1 MIKAIS
7 NFFKSNKALFTL
19 LFATAMPI
27 VIQNAI
33 TNFSG
38 LLDNIMVGRLGKLET
53 SGVASAN
60 QLFFVLQLCLYGAVG
75 GVGIFTAQFFGT
87 GNQSGIKFTFICKIV
102 IAVIVALV
110 GMAIFYFF
118 GENLI
123 AMFVRG
129 DDSITDKQA
138 VIDFGNRYILIIL
151 IGIIPFGISQA
162 YAGTL
167 RETADTRFP
176 MIASFVAVLINLLLN
191 YVLIFGKFGA
201 PMLGVDGAAIATVIS
216 RYIEAALLIIRLHTN
231 KKYKFV
237 KRGVK
242 PFVTKEVFLGIIKT
256 SFILLVNEFL
266 WSSGMTTINLC
277 YSTRGLDAYAAVS
290 IVSTLSNTLNVVN
303 ISLGTS
309 IGILLGQMLGQNKRD
324 EAQKASRAMMSLS
337 VMICAVIA
345 VISVAISPFFPLLYD
360 MPNEVYSLASS
371 LIVIAGCIIP
381 IDALANASY
390 NTLRSGGKVL
400 LTFAFDSGF
409 TWLVSVP
416 LALCLSYFTQI
427 SIIPLF
433 FACNAINI
441 LKSAAGVFLTRKG
454 IWLNNIVENSTNAEA
469 EKSA

>member
-1 MIKAIS
+1 MIKAVS
-7 NFFKSNKALFTL
+7 NFFKSNKALFAL
-19 LFATAMPI
+19 LFATALPI

-38 LLDNIMVGRLGKLET
+38 LLDNIMVGSLGQLQT
-53 SGVASAN
+53 NGVSSAN

-75 GVGIFTAQFFGT
+75 GAGIYTAQFFGT
-87 GNQSGIKFTFICKIV
+87 GNQSGIKFTFIYK
-102 IAVIVALV
+102 IAVAVIIALA
-110 GMAIFYFF
+110 GMAILYFF
-118 GENLI
+118 GEDLI
-123 AMFVRG
+123 GLFVNG
-129 DDSITDKQA
+129 DDSIADKQA

-162 YAGTL
+162 YASTL
-167 RETADTRFP
+167 RETADTLFP
-176 MIASFVAVLINLLLN
+176 MIASAVAVLINLALN

-201 PMLGVDGAAIATVIS
+201 PTLGVDGAAIATVIS
-216 RYIEAALLIIRLHTN
+216 RYIEAALLIVRLHFN

-242 PFVTKEVFLGIIKT
+242 PSVTGEVFLGIVKT
-256 SFILLVNEFL
+256 SLILLFNEFL
-266 WSSGMTTINLC
+266 WSSGMTTINQC

-324 EAQKASRAMMSLS
+324 EAKSASRAMTLLS
-337 VMICAVIA
+337 VAICVVIA
-345 VISVAISPFFPLLYD
+345 AVSVAISPFFPRLYN
-360 MPNEVYSLASS
+360 MPSDVRSLASA
-371 LIVIAGCIIP
+371 LIIIAGCIIP
-381 IDALANASY
+381 VDAVANASY
-390 NTLRSGGKVL
+390 NTLRSGGKVF

-416 LALCLSYFTQI
+416 LALCLSRFTQI

-441 LKSAAGVFLTRKG
+441 LKSAVGVFLTSKG
-454 IWLNNIVENSTNAEA
+454 IWLNNIVEKK
-469 EKSA
+469 EKAI